1 MATQKQ
7 RSETT
12 RSKLIAAFRQS
23 FLKRGFEA
31 TTTELILKETG
42 FSKGALYHH
51 FKSKTEVM
59 EAIYERESQKA
70 IDHAFKSVDQAA
82 PALIK
87 LREACLAWLDRVR
100 VADVSQILFEIG
112 PAALGPRRV
121 KQLEDQFSIVAFE
134 TLLQEASEN
143 GEASFPSSTLIANIL
158 NSLMAEVAIH
168 EHVTGE
174 DTKSDVARM
183 IDAVLGTAKD
193 A

>member
-7 RSETT
+7 RSEST
-12 RSKLIAAFRQS
+12 RSKLIGAFRAS
-23 FLKRGFEA
+23 FLERGFEA

-59 EAIYERESQKA
+59 EAIYERESQSA
-70 IDHAFKSVDQAA
+70 IDDAFRSVDAAA
-82 PALIK
+82 PALER

-100 VADVSQILFEIG
+100 ASDVSQILFEIG

-134 TLLQEASEN
+134 TLLEEATDQ
-143 GEASFPSSTLIANIL
+143 GEASYQSTALIANIL

-174 DTKSDVARM
+174 DTKADVAKM
-183 IDAVLGTAKD
+183 IDAILKTGGVA
-193 A
+193 